1 MDVTRNDPAQPTAAD
16 APISFH
22 RDTLPEDDSEAAR
35 VLRSIAH
42 GKTGRIAPD
51 LLVEHV
57 IAITADAGWPV
68 RRAAMEALLRRLQF
82 AERDELKVAKR
93 PPRGKPFGL
102 YSTRR
107 PGGSE
112 RPYRSL
118 LASVHPLRGSCDC
131 ADFLRSSLGLCKHL
145 LVVLQDLALRDRGF
159 RRSTGSWSLG
169 PGEALLAW
177 DPLRPLSGAGDSLE
191 RLRLVDGGENGAAAG
206 PCARLER
213 EWFARDR
220 GGELRLRLAHSDDPS
235 TRLGLVRGLLRSIAG
250 NGAAGLV
257 AEPAARALLE
267 AERQRLELVTAN
279 LAGFGSLRA
288 ALRGLKRKLYPYQLE
303 GVERFLASGR
313 LLLADDMGLGKTA
326 QAIAACHAL
335 LEIGRVERGLVIVP
349 ASLKP
354 QWLREWQFFSDAPV
368 AVVEGP
374 PAERKRTYR
383 SRSRGFLIV
392 NYEQVLRDL
401 DLMRT
406 FEPGIVV
413 LDEAQ
418 RIKNWATRTAMTVKM
433 LKPRFR
439 LVLTGTP
446 MENRLD
452 ELASLL
458 DFLDDTAFEPKWRL
472 APWHSAQADGKR
484 EVVGARDLG
493 TLRTRLRGGML
504 RRVRSE
510 VLKQLPER
518 TDTVVPVEFT
528 DAQRA
533 EHDALSQPIAQLAA
547 TASRRPLTQAEF
559 LRLMSLLTT
568 QRVIANGLAQYQF
581 ERVWDGISRVA
592 RPQEALLRSLSTPKL
607 AELRQIVAQV
617 AVEQARKIVV
627 FSQWRRMLR
636 LAHWAVADVLGD
648 AGLRAVFFTGEE
660 GQRQRTRNI
669 VDFHDDPTARILF
682 ATDAGGV
689 GLNLQRAASC
699 CINLELPWNPAVL
712 EQRIGRIHRLGQKR
726 PIDVYKLVTES
737 SIEAKIAGLVADKK
751 ALFAGL
757 FDGTSDEV
765 RFDRSG
771 SFLGQLSKITEAAP
785 ALVANDSEQELDAL
799 SDDTEVERAI
809 DAGDG
814 GDPPAAPARAE
825 IPVAAPAP
833 AEVAVSARQLEEMF
847 AGLEVRA
854 RAGGGL
860 VIEARPETASAL
872 LAMFQGMAS
881 LLGAV
886 RGADTRVR

>member
-1 MDVTRNDPAQPTAAD
+1 MNVTGNDSVVPTAVE
-16 APISFH
+16 PSIPCR
-22 RDTLPEDDSEAAR
+22 RDTLPEDDFEAAR
-35 VLRSIAH
+35 MLRSIAH
-42 GKTGRIAPD
+42 GKTRRIASD
-51 LLVEHV
+51 LLVNHV
-57 IAITADAGWPV
+57 MVITAHAGWPV
-68 RRAAMEALLRRLQF
+68 RRAAMEAILRRLQF
-82 AERDELKVAKR
+82 AERDELKVATR

-102 YSTRR
+102 YSTRC
-107 PGGSE
+107 PGGGE

-118 LASVHPLRGSCDC
+118 LASIHPLRGSCDC

-145 LVVLQDLALRDRGF
+145 LVILGDVALRDRGF
-159 RRSTGSWSLG
+159 RRSKGSWSPG
-169 PGEALLAW
+169 PGKALLAW

-191 RLRLVDGGENGAAAG
+191 RLWLVKGGENGAVAHS
-206 PCARLER
+206 CARLEHK
-213 EWFARDR
+213 WFTRDR
-220 GGELRLRLAHSDDPS
+220 GGESRLRFAHSDEPA
-235 TRLGLVRGLLRSIAG
+235 TRLGLVRDLLGSLAG
-250 NGAAGLV
+250 NGAGGLV
-257 AEPAARALLE
+257 AEPAAQALLK
-267 AERQRLELVTAN
+267 AERQRLELVAAN

-335 LEIGRVERGLVIVP
+335 LVTGRVERGLVIVP

-354 QWLREWQFFSDAPV
+354 QWLREWQFFTDASV

-374 PAERKRTYR
+374 PGERKRTYR
-383 SRSRGFLIV
+383 SRSGGFLIV

-401 DLMRT
+401 DLMRA
-406 FEPGIVV
+406 FEPSIIV

-418 RIKNWATRTAMTVKM
+418 RIKNWATRTAMTVKT

-458 DFLDDTAFEPKWRL
+458 DFLDDPALEPKWRL
-472 APWHSAQADGKR
+472 APWHSTQADGKR

-493 TLRTRLRGGML
+493 TLRTRLRASML

-528 DAQRA
+528 DAQRV
-533 EHDALSQPIAQLAA
+533 EHDALNQPIAQLAA
-547 TASRRPLTQAEF
+547 TARRRPLTQTEF

-568 QRVIANGLAQYQF
+568 QRVIANGIAQYQF

-592 RPQEALLRSLSTPKL
+592 RPDEALLRSLSTPKL

-617 AVEQARKIVV
+617 AVEQGRKIVV

-636 LAHWAVADVLGD
+636 LAHWAVADLLAD

-669 VDFHDDPTARILF
+669 VDFHDERAARMLF

-712 EQRIGRIHRLGQKR
+712 EQRVGRIHRLGQKR
-726 PIDVYKLVTES
+726 PIDVYNLVTES
-737 SIEAKIAGLVADKK
+737 SIEAKIGGLVADKK

-765 RFDRSG
+765 RFDRSA

-785 ALVANDSEQELDAL
+785 VLIANDPEQELDAL
-799 SDDTEVERAI
+799 SDDREVERAI

-814 GDPPAAPARAE
+814 GDLPAPAARAE
-825 IPVAAPAP
+825 IPVAAPAS
-833 AEVAVSARQLEEMF
+833 AEVVVSARQVEEIF

-860 VIEARPETASAL
+860 VIEAPAETASAL
-872 LAMFQGMAS
+872 LAMFRGMAS
-881 LLGAV
+881 LLGTV
-886 RGADTRVR
+886 RA